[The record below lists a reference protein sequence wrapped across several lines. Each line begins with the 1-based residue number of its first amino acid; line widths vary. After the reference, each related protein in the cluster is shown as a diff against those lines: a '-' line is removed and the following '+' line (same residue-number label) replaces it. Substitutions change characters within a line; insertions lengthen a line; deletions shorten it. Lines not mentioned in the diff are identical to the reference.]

1 MRSGWR
7 NGLPYSLVAAGGF
20 ASRRHL
26 RYIAKDSEQYAR
38 IFAQQILRL
47 TRTLSEFPKS
57 GRVVPEYNDDRLREK
72 IYGNYRLVYRIKEG
86 EEILEIVTICHSARL
101 IRDVFTEGK
110 S

>member
-1 MRSGWR
+1 MACRIIWSPR
-7 NGLPYSLVAAGGF
+7 AA
-20 ASRRHL
+20 SHL
-26 RYIAKDSEQYAR
+26 EDICEYIAKDSEQYAR
-38 IFAQQILRL
+38 IFARQILRL